1 MSAKHLFYNSPDIV
15 EAGVDECGRG
25 TLISRVYA
33 GAVIWDPNIE
43 STLIRDSKK
52 IKKERDFN
60 IAYDFIKEN
69 AIDFAF
75 GYVEAEE
82 IDKINILQ
90 ASMKAMHLALDQLC
104 IRPQHVLTDG
114 NRFNYYMDPF
124 NDDDVIPHTTI
135 IEGDANYYSI
145 AAASIIAKVERDRY
159 MVSLCDEHPELNLYG
174 IAKNKGYASAE
185 HRKAIEQWG
194 ITPFHRK
201 TFGICKRYASILN
214 NNIIIKDEDD
224 DE

>member
-1 MSAKHLFYNSPDIV
+1 MSAKHLFYNSPEII

-33 GAVIWDPNIE
+33 GAVIWDPNIQ
-43 STLIRDSKK
+43 SSLIRDSKK
-52 IKKERDFN
+52 IKKDRDFN

-69 AIDFAF
+69 AIDYAFA
-75 GYVEAEE
+75 YVEADE
-82 IDKINILQ
+82 IDRINILQ

-114 NRFNYYMDPF
+114 NKFNHYMDPY
-124 NDDDVIPHTTI
+124 NDDVVPHTTI

-145 AAASIIAKVERDRY
+145 AAASIIAKIERDHY
-159 MVSLCDEHPELNLYG
+159 MVKLCEEHPELNLYG
-174 IAKNKGYASAE
+174 IAKNKGYASSE

-201 TFGICKRYASILN
+201 TFGICKQYAGGCN
-214 NNIIIKDEDD
+214 
-224 DE
+224 